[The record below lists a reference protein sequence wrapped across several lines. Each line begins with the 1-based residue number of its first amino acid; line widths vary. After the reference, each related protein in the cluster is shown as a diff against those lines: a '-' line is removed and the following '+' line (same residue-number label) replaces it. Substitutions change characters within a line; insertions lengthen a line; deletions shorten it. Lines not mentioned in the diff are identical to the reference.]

1 MGRKI
6 LGSFETNVIMAD
18 GIRRSVRGGCRAFAA
33 GRDDLK
39 APGR

>member
-1 MGRKI
+1 MVRKI
-6 LGSFETNVIMAD
+6 LGSLETNVIMAD
-18 GIRRSVRGGCRAFAA
+18 GIRRSVRGAVA